1 MILGE
6 TAFKFEEEITM
17 PEMKPNLTANM
28 NTNLAKVKPANIL
41 VFDKEISS
49 VPDIV
54 KLTVGEPDFNVPD
67 VAKQAAINAINN
79 NDSHYAPGAGSVA
92 LRQAIS
98 HFMQDRYDL
107 TYDPETEI
115 TVTIGA
121 TEAIFA
127 SLFTLLNPGDE
138 VLIPTPTFPLYAT
151 MVEML
156 DGKAITVPTAAPNFA
171 LSPAQLKAAINAH
184 PTAKA
189 IVLNYPSNPT
199 GVTYSSDELADL
211 ADILAQTNLVVIS
224 DEIYSEL
231 VYIGRHVSIAKFL
244 PGQTIIL
251 NGASKAGAMTG
262 YRIGFIAG
270 PAGLMQRIGVAH
282 SIMITSPSDPAMAA
296 AVPIFGSE
304 AGRQATLEM
313 KAAYQERRDYLT
325 SRLTKLGFT
334 VATPTGAFYLFVK
347 LPADQGTDDVA
358 FATRLAK
365 EGQVATIPGSFF
377 GAGGEGF
384 LRLSYATSMKNLQLA
399 IQRITNFLNH

>member
-1 MILGE
+1 M
-6 TAFKFEEEITM
+6 
-17 PEMKPNLTANM
+17 
-28 NTNLAKVKPANIL
+28 V
-41 VFDKEISS
+41 
-49 VPDIV
+49 
-54 KLTVGEPDFNVPD
+54 
-67 VAKQAAINAINN
+67 
-79 NDSHYAPGAGSVA
+79 
-92 LRQAIS
+92 
-98 HFMQDRYDL
+98 DRYDL

-115 TVTIGA
+115 AVTIGA

-127 SLFTLLNPGDE
+127 SLFTLINPGDE

-156 DGKAITVPTAAPNFA
+156 GGKAITVPTSAPGFV
-171 LSPAQLKAAINAH
+171 LSPDQLKAAINAH
-184 PTAKA
+184 PAAKA

-199 GVTYSSDELADL
+199 GVTYSSDELKAL
-211 ADILAQTNLVVIS
+211 ADVLVQTNLVVIS

-231 VYIGRHVSIAKFL
+231 VYTGHHVSIAKFL
-244 PGQTIIL
+244 PGQTVIL

-313 KAAYQERRDYLT
+313 KAAYQERRDYLV
-325 SRLTKLGFT
+325 SELMRLGFT

-347 LPADQGTDDVA
+347 LPVSQGTDDVN

-377 GAGGEGF
+377 GAGGEGY
-384 LRLSYATSMKNLQLA
+384 LRLSYATSMENLQLA
-399 IQRITNFLNH
+399 VQRIANFLNH